1 MHNSFGTRPESKPR
15 KSSCPG
21 LLKEYE
27 VDELRHYPDQM
38 MTNVLLTWCAQ
49 TLKELEV
56 NGELKGPSLG
66 QAQGSVL
73 KLRGAACKIC
83 NLLNLPIPLP
93 YYHSLVMLQN
103 ICFGMYSYALLSM
116 GSFFTPVI
124 LFFVV
129 LVTIGLREVAVALSN
144 PFGRDDVDF
153 PIDKWIAQLRGNALL
168 VHSDNRIVK
177 KPNRR
182 AESAR
187 EDQEEE
193 EEEEDEEG
201 DAGGGGAG
209 GDDGGG
215 GDGDDGD
222 DGGD

>member
-1 MHNSFGTRPESKPR
+1 M
-15 KSSCPG
+15 
-21 LLKEYE
+21 
-27 VDELRHYPDQM
+27 DELRHYPDQM

-153 PIDKWIAQLRGNALL
+153 PIDKWIAQLRSMAIV
-168 VHSDNRIVK
+168 VHKDNHPLHADTFD
-177 KPNRR
+177 KPEHDP
-182 AESAR
+182 APL
-187 EDQEEE
+187 
-193 EEEEDEEG
+193 
-201 DAGGGGAG
+201 GAAQQLPVPTEMVA
-209 GDDGGG
+209 
-215 GDGDDGD
+215 
-222 DGGD
+222 